1 MSQLEQ
7 TEHRF
12 LPLDG
17 RSPARRVDYVQAHR
31 GCHRKV
37 AVMSVVGLALTS
49 LPVVD
54 EETNT
59 GGRAGC
65 NERGSWG
72 NIWENR

>member
-1 MSQLEQ
+1 MIDMGK
-7 TEHRF
+7 RVYKA
-12 LPLDG
+12 
-17 RSPARRVDYVQAHR
+17 PAIQEIEIGA
-31 GCHRKV
+31 CN
-37 AVMSVVGLALTS
+37 VVCTS